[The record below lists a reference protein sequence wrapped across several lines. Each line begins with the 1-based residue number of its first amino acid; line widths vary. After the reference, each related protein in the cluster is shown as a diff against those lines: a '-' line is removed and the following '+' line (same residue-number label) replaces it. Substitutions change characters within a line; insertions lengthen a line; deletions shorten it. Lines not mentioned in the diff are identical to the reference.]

1 MKLFIIL
8 NTHRKIYKFTIS
20 YCSIHTQDLHSF
32 PDWILMLTQIRILKY
47 DITWSEVIF
56 QFTSCDTSNS
66 EINYAFIICWYVHV
80 LTYFHWMKHCMWH
93 TITMKLISYLQ
104 CIQCTTHPVV
114 AVKVYSYLW
123 QLIYVE
129 KSEHWVY
136 KCTNENTLFT

>member
-1 MKLFIIL
+1 MKKTKTSFR
-8 NTHRKIYKFTIS
+8 TFTNG
-20 YCSIHTQDLHSF
+20 TF
-32 PDWILMLTQIRILKY
+32 PKSDILMLTQIRILKY

-114 AVKVYSYLW
+114 AVLSVVNNNIITNLYALSY
-123 QLIYVE
+123 YAT
-129 KSEHWVY
+129 
-136 KCTNENTLFT
+136 TNGSIRKTITLHML